1 LAKSGGTAE
10 PDAVAGLT
18 AAFIT
23 SKGGQGQMF
32 VVKGNVLM
40 GVGVGGVENGKV
52 KPRRDLVRLL
62 LAAALAAI

>member
-1 LAKSGGTAE
+1 
-10 PDAVAGLT
+10 
-18 AAFIT
+18 
-23 SKGGQGQMF
+23 MF